1 MGSLDE
7 ANKYSCSYSITNKV
21 GETFIYNSPG
31 PVFTI
36 DKGQDDII
44 ASGSLLMIGLDAAIR
59 LFNDEKQSSSESQ
72 GETGSSA
79 GGTGNNSLAFFR
91 NRKECRQMKR
101 LLKQNPGM
109 LNVLL
114 QNVAQSNPELFQII
128 SKNQEAFVH
137 MINEFDD
144 ELEVEITIRNLKE
157 EAKAECME
165 SAVSDDE

>member
-1 MGSLDE
+1 
-7 ANKYSCSYSITNKV
+7 
-21 GETFIYNSPG
+21 
-31 PVFTI
+31 
-36 DKGQDDII
+36 
-44 ASGSLLMIGLDAAIR
+44 MIGPNAVKR
-59 LFNDEKQSSSESQ
+59 SFNDEKQSSSESE

-79 GGTGNNSLAFFR
+79 GGTGNNSLVFFR

-101 LLKQNPGM
+101 LLKENPGM

-114 QNVAQSNPELFQII
+114 QNIAQSNPELFQII

-157 EAKAECME
+157 EAKAEVIE
-165 SAVSDDE
+165 SGVSVDV